1 MCDGLYICSVELKA
15 TVVWERSMLLRNRV
29 WNFVRENPIPFVAL
43 IGLVSGAIARF
54 GVGRSDIADVIW
66 LATLIIGG
74 LPVVFET
81 TKGMLKG
88 NFASDV
94 VAMLAIITAVLTQEY
109 FAGVIIVLMQ
119 SGGEAL
125 ENYSLRRASSSLEKL
140 LSRAPRI
147 AHRRT
152 DSKIEDIQVEQVQI
166 GDLLVVRPGDLIPVD
181 GKLLSEQA
189 EIDEA
194 ALTGEPL
201 TAPKK
206 AGGILLSGSVNA
218 GDAFEMQATQRSVD
232 SKYAKIVEL
241 VRKAQEEKPPLQRL
255 ADRYAV
261 WFTPVTLVMC
271 GLGWLITGNVHTI
284 LAVLVVATPCPLIL
298 AVPVAIISGINRA
311 ASFGII
317 VKGGTAIEQIG
328 RAQAVVFDKTGT
340 LTFGTPTVDQII
352 PFNGK
357 TPSEI
362 MRLAG
367 GAEQLSG
374 HVLAQSLAQAA
385 LKQSGSLPMPSDVHE
400 VAGYG
405 IEARVEGHHVVVGSP
420 KFITDS
426 TGEII
431 PEQRLTDNEL
441 ATYIAIDKKP
451 SGVVL
456 FSDQLRP
463 GVPELMTRLKALGVK
478 HTAMLTGDRTDHARE
493 VSQAAKL
500 DGFEANLLPEGKV
513 DSVKKLKQQYNPIV
527 MVGDGIN
534 DAPALAT
541 ATVGVA
547 MGAHGTG
554 ISAEAADIVLMVDDV
569 SRVADAVET
578 GQRMLRVA
586 KQSIYVGLGLSFGLM
601 VLAAFG
607 LIPPATGALLQEAI
621 DVAVIV
627 NGLRAR

>member
-1 MCDGLYICSVELKA
+1 MTMQKRILQ
-15 TVVWERSMLLRNRV
+15 
-29 WNFVRENPIPFVAL
+29 FVRENPIPFIAL
-43 IGLVSGAIARF
+43 IGLVVGALARF
-54 GVGRSDIADVIW
+54 GAGRTDISDIIW
-66 LATLIIGG
+66 LVTLVIGG
-74 LPVVFET
+74 APVVYKT
-81 TKGMLKG
+81 TKGMLHG

-140 LSRAPRI
+140 LARAPRI

-152 DSKIEDIQVEQVQI
+152 DTQIEDIEVEQVQI
-166 GDLLVVRPGDLIPVD
+166 GDVLVVRPGDLVPVD
-181 GKLLSEQA
+181 GSLISA
-189 EIDEA
+189 EAIIDEA

-201 TAPKK
+201 AAPKK
-206 AGGILLSGSVNA
+206 SGEALLSGSVNA
-218 GDAFEMQATQRSVD
+218 GDAFEMKATQRSVD

-255 ADRYAV
+255 ADSYAV

-271 GLGWLITGNVHTI
+271 VLGWLITGQIHTV
-284 LAVLVVATPCPLIL
+284 LSVLVVATPCPLIL

-311 ASFGII
+311 AGFGII

-328 RAQAVVFDKTGT
+328 RAQAIVFDKTGT
-340 LTFGTPTVDQII
+340 LTYGTPTVDQVIG
-352 PFNGK
+352 FNG
-357 TPSEI
+357 TAPADI
-362 MRLAG
+362 IRLAG

-374 HVLAQSLAQAA
+374 HVLAQSMVQAA
-385 LKQSGSLPMPSDVHE
+385 LKQGGSLSMPTDVHE

-405 IEARVEGHHVVVGSP
+405 IEAQVDGHHVMVGSP
-420 KFITDS
+420 KYITES
-426 TGEII
+426 TGQEI
-431 PEQRLTDNEL
+431 PTTRLVEAEL
-441 ATYIAIDKKP
+441 STYVAIDHKP
-451 SGVVL
+451 AGVIS
-456 FSDQLRP
+456 FTDQIRP
-463 GVPELMTRLKALGVK
+463 GVPELMARLKKLGIK
-478 HTAMLTGDRTDHARE
+478 HTVMLTGDREDHARE
-493 VSQAAKL
+493 ISEAAHL

-513 DSVKKLKQQYNPIV
+513 DSVKKLKEKYNPIV

-554 ISAEAADIVLMVDDV
+554 ISAEAADIVLLVDDV

-586 KQSIYVGLGLSFGLM
+586 KQSIYVGLGLSFALM

-607 LIPPATGALLQEAI
+607 LIPPAIGALFQEAI